1 MQHIFRSHHNG
12 GCQIN
17 PQVIRAIYISIS
29 MSVLIWLIT
38 GQSLEKRQQARSR
51 NDSPAHPLPNQ
62 VQSMIGYTQR
72 SSPDSWQKNS
82 THAVIMLC
90 VVRWVLWMGLSE
102 MCKLIKKEICWHL
115 IKYNTE
121 NIRRLSLAWIEC
133 ERIYLYYRQRLN
145 EKKLTCL
152 RVQTT
157 RVPWYRY

>member
-29 MSVLIWLIT
+29 ICVLIWLIT
-38 GQSLEKRQQARSR
+38 GQSLEKDNKRDPEMIRQLT
-51 NDSPAHPLPNQ
+51 PLPNQ
-62 VQSMIGYTQR
+62 VQSMIAYAER

-121 NIRRLSLAWIEC
+121 NIRGLSLAWIEC
-133 ERIYLYYRQRLN
+133 ERIYLYYEQRVN
-145 EKKLTCL
+145 ENKLTCL

>member
-17 PQVIRAIYISIS
+17 PQVIRAIYISRS

-38 GQSLEKRQQARSR
+38 GQSLEKDNKRDPETIRQLTPCQIKF
-51 NDSPAHPLPNQ
+51 SPWSGIYREA
-62 VQSMIGYTQR
+62 
-72 SSPDSWQKNS
+72 SPDSWQKNS

-121 NIRRLSLAWIEC
+121 NIRRLPLAWIEC
-133 ERIYLYYRQRLN
+133 ERIYLYYEQRLN
-145 EKKLTCL
+145 ENKLTCI

-157 RVPWYRY
+157 RERWYR